1 MIKKTPKKKAQR
13 KIKIQTFQSYKKTF
27 SIIIV
32 IFMSVLLGL
41 AMGSFY
47 GNEIDEVANDI
58 KHIVIEDPKIP
69 IKEPVK
75 VEKTFQEKTD
85 ALEVEYTKNNE
96 DNLYIEEPIKKEEK
110 PVFYFE
116 EPNLDEIDKKDEQH
130 SEESSMISERIIDD
144 TNINKNIDINIK
156 SKPKLA
162 IIIDDVTTKRQVNK
176 VLNLGYVVNMAFLPP
191 TTGHPNSAKI
201 TQSLEN
207 VYMVHLPLQA
217 SNFKFEEE
225 HTLHIGDSIKVI
237 EERIKYIR
245 EVYPNTLYMNNHTGS
260 KFTSNTAAMDR
271 LFQVLKQYNYIFL
284 DSKTTV
290 DSVVKKVA
298 KKHGIKMFTRDIFL
312 DNKKDKR
319 YIQNQLKKAI
329 KRAKRNGSAIAIG
342 HPHSI
347 TFQTLKESK
356 HLLEGLEMV
365 YINQL

>member
-1 MIKKTPKKKAQR
+1 MIKKTPKKKAPR
-13 KIKIQTFQSYKKTF
+13 KIKQPTFQSYKKTF
-27 SIIIV
+27 SIIII

-41 AMGSFY
+41 AIGSFY
-47 GNEIDEVANDI
+47 GTEIDEVADDI
-58 KHIVIEDPKIP
+58 KHIVVEDTNEAVQKPL
-69 IKEPVK
+69 KE
-75 VEKTFQEKTD
+75 EKTFQEKTD
-85 ALEVEYTKNNE
+85 ALEIEYTKNDQ

-116 EPNLDEIDKKDEQH
+116 EPNLGEIDKKDEQY
-130 SEESSMISERIIDD
+130 SEEQSISTEPIIDD
-144 TNINKNIDINIK
+144 TSINIEN
-156 SKPKLA
+156 KPKLA
-162 IIIDDVTTKRQVNK
+162 IIIDDVTTKRQINK

-217 SNFKFEEE
+217 SSFKFEEE
-225 HTLHIGDSIKVI
+225 HTLHITDSIEVI
-237 EERIKYIR
+237 EDRIKYIR

-260 KFTSNTAAMDR
+260 KFTSNEVAMDR
-271 LFQVLKQYNYIFL
+271 LFQVLKKYNYIFL
-284 DSKTTV
+284 DSKTTA

-312 DNKKDKR
+312 DNKKDKV

-329 KRAKRNGSAIAIG
+329 RSAKRNGSAIAIG
-342 HPHSI
+342 HPYSI
-347 TFQTLKESK
+347 TFETLKESK
-356 HLLEGLEMV
+356 HLLEGLELV

>member
-1 MIKKTPKKKAQR
+1 MIKKTPKKKAPR
-13 KIKIQTFQSYKKTF
+13 KIKIKKFESYKKTF

-47 GNEIDEVANDI
+47 GTEIDEVANDI
-58 KHIVIEDPKIP
+58 RHIVIEDPK
-69 IKEPVK
+69 EPVK
-75 VEKTFQEKTD
+75 EEKTFQEKTD
-85 ALEVEYTKNNE
+85 ELEIEYTKNIE
-96 DNLYIEEPIKKEEK
+96 ENLYTEEPIKTEE
-110 PVFYFE
+110 PIFYFE
-116 EPNLDEIDKKDEQH
+116 EPNLDEIDKKDEH
-130 SEESSMISERIIDD
+130 HNDKSSMLKEPIIDEININ
-144 TNINKNIDINIK
+144 TNIDVNIK
-156 SKPKLA
+156 NKPKLA
-162 IIIDDVTTKRQVNK
+162 IIIDDMTMQRQINSA
-176 VLNLGYVVNMAFLPP
+176 LDLGYIVNMAFLPP
-191 TTGHPNSAKI
+191 TDGHPNSAKI

-217 SNFKFEEE
+217 SSFKFEEE
-225 HTLHIGDSIKVI
+225 HTLHITDSIQVI

-245 EVYPNTLYMNNHTGS
+245 EVYPNTVYMNNHTGS
-260 KFTSNTAAMDR
+260 KFTSNEAAMDR
-271 LFQVLKQYNYIFL
+271 LFQVLKKYNYIFL
-284 DSKTTV
+284 DSKTTA

-312 DNKKDKR
+312 DNKKDKI

-347 TFQTLKESK
+347 TFETLKESK
-356 HLLEGLEMV
+356 PLLEGLEMV